1 VILTIIVP
9 TFNAAEDLPR
19 LLNSLSI
26 DSSVEV
32 IFADD
37 GSTDR
42 TQQILKDWC
51 DEHPSARLLVL
62 RHSGPGKARSA
73 GLAAATGRYV
83 TFADADDELSIDLLR
98 RGSREADVTGA
109 EVVIF
114 SYEEV
119 KAPQSEWVRGEVD
132 VYFAPCGSAQVLLDR
147 AAIWGKVFRRDFLRL
162 RRIDFEPLRS
172 ADDVIFSWE
181 VAASRPK
188 TLHSKAVAYRYFT
201 HEHAQ
206 LTRDPLYFVD
216 GVESLAILLRQR
228 RGRDL
233 YSQVLAGYAW
243 ASGTVH
249 ILRKTRADARLQIVR
264 GSVASLVRIVRDR
277 RSKPLSAKSSSG
289 NSA

>member
-1 VILTIIVP
+1 MILTIIVP
-9 TFNAAEDLPR
+9 TFNAQGDLPR
-19 LLNSLSI
+19 LLNSLNI
-26 DSSVEV
+26 DSQVEV

-42 TQQILKDWC
+42 TQEILEGWC
-51 DEHPSARLLVL
+51 DKRPSARLLTL
-62 RHSGPGKARSA
+62 GHSGPGKARSA

-83 TFADADDELSIDLLR
+83 TFADADDELSIDLLI

-109 EVVIF
+109 DVVIF
-114 SYEEV
+114 NYEEV
-119 KAPQSEWVRGEVD
+119 KSPQSDWVCGEVG

-147 AAIWGKVFRRDFLRL
+147 AAVWGKVFRRDFLRL

-188 TLHSKAVAYRYFT
+188 TLHSQAVAYRYFT

-206 LTRDPLYFVD
+206 LTRDPHYFVD

-233 YSQVLAGYAW
+233 YSQLLAGYAW

-249 ILRKTRADARLQIVR
+249 ILRKCRADARLQVVR

-277 RSKPLSAKSSSG
+277 GSKPVSANSTSGKSE
-289 NSA
+289 